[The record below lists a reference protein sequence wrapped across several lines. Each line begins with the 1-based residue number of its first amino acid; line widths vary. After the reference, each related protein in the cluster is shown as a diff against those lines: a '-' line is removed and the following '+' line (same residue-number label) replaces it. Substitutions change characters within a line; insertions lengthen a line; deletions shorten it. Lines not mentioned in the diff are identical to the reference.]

1 MNDYR
6 SFATNP
12 IPFSLISFT
21 FFHLFLIWILITNL
35 VCHNHPTAGH
45 LEISTTKQISTIFL
59 IQPHSNVYAMGKV
72 QADSLTEYSIN
83 NTFWLG
89 CWQSLAPLWNPWA
102 EPPLSSFLSTSTL
115 SPPLSPCLYE
125 GAPLPTPILPQQP
138 RVPLSWVISPP
149 QDQGA
154 PLTMMPDEAIF
165 CYISSWSLGSIFHP
179 QFLFPTIRRE
189 LQSLLLVFVVC
200 GVMVHYSVIF
210 KCICN

>member
-1 MNDYR
+1 MV
-6 SFATNP
+6 ANP
-12 IPFSLISFT
+12 WNSSGMGLNGMC
-21 FFHLFLIWILITNL
+21 ILIL
-35 VCHNHPTAGH
+35 F
-45 LEISTTKQISTIFL
+45 IFTIFL
-59 IQPHSNVYAMGKV
+59 FKLVILFIYISNA
-72 QADSLTEYSIN
+72 
-83 NTFWLG
+83 F
-89 CWQSLAPLWNPWA
+89 
-102 EPPLSSFLSTSTL
+102 PLSSFLSTSTL